1 MNVET
6 IGIAVGSVFV
16 GGLAAASLG
25 AWWWGR
31 KLKGSDARHSRLDH
45 ARQFAEQQGV
55 QVKKQVEQLQKEVT
69 ELRQQLARAKPRQ
82 EVHVSPPPPSR
93 EELENMLLRAPP
105 SKSPEAFPDT
115 QIIPRKR

>member
-1 MNVET
+1 
-6 IGIAVGSVFV
+6 V

-31 KLKGSDARHSRLDH
+31 KLKGSDARNSRLDH

-55 QVKKQVEQLQKEVT
+55 QVRKQVEQLQKEVAD
-69 ELRQQLARAKPRQ
+69 LRQQLARAKPRQ
-82 EVHVSPPPPSR
+82 EVHVSPPAPSR
-93 EELENMLLRAPP
+93 EELENMLLRAP
-105 SKSPEAFPDT
+105 SAQAPEAFPDT

>member
-1 MNVET
+1 MDIET
-6 IGIAVGSVFV
+6 VGIAVGSVLV
-16 GGLAAASLG
+16 GGLAAASLC

-31 KLKGSDARHSRLDH
+31 KLKSSAFRNSKLDH

-55 QVKKQVEQLQKEVT
+55 QVKKQVEQLQKEVS
-69 ELRQQLARAKPRQ
+69 ELRTQLARARPRQ

-93 EELENMLLRAPP
+93 EELENMLLRTPAGQ
-105 SKSPEAFPDT
+105 SPEAFPDT